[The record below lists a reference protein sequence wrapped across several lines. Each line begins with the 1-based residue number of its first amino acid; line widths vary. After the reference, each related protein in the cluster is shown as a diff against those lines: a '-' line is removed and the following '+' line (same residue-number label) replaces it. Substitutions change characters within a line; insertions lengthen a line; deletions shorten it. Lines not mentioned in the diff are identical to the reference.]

1 MNKHN
6 QQNIR
11 IRHEYL
17 TFLREAKRQSEASLD
32 AAEKAICRFEEYNR
46 HKDFRHFHHQQAIG
60 FKKHLTKVKAE
71 QSGKPL
77 SKSTVNSTLNHL
89 KAFFQWLAI
98 QSGYKSK
105 IQYSDAEY
113 FHLSEKDTRVATAKR
128 EKPVPTLDQITHTIR
143 QMPSATGIEKRDRAL
158 VAFAILTGARDKA
171 ITTFKLKHIDLSTRC
186 LHQDAREV
194 DTKFGKTFDTF
205 FFPVGDEIEDIVR
218 NWVIFL
224 REEMLW
230 SETDPLFP
238 STKMQLDD
246 NRLFTA
252 SDLTR
257 EHWKDAGP
265 VRRIFK
271 DAFIEADLPY
281 FNPHSFRNTLAL
293 LAGNMCTSPGEYK
306 AWSQNLGHE
315 NVLTTFTSYG
325 NIPTSQQ
332 GMIIRDLARLSAND
346 DLNAIKEME
355 ALLEKMKRR

>member
-1 MNKHN
+1 MSKHN
-6 QQNIR
+6 PNNIR

-32 AAEKAICRFEEYNR
+32 AANKAICRFEEYNR
-46 HKDFRHFHHQQAIG
+46 FKDFRHFHHQQAIG
-60 FKKHLTKVKAE
+60 FKKHITKVIAE

-77 SKSTVNSTLNHL
+77 SKSTVNGTLNHL

-98 QSGYKSK
+98 QPGYKSK

-128 EKPVPTLDQITHTIR
+128 EKLVPTLDQILHTIR
-143 QMPSATGIEKRDRAL
+143 QMPSSTSIEKRARAL
-158 VAFAILTGARDKA
+158 VAFTILTGARDKA
-171 ITTFKLKHIDLSTRC
+171 ITTFKLKHIDLAARC

-205 FFPVGDEIEDIVR
+205 FFPVGGEIEDIVS
-218 NWVIFL
+218 NWVKFL
-224 REEMLW
+224 REELLW

-238 STKMQLDD
+238 STQMQLDD
-246 NRLFTA
+246 KQHFRA
-252 SDLTR
+252 SGLSR

-271 DAFIEADLPY
+271 DAFSKAGLPY

-293 LAGNMCTSPGEYK
+293 MAGNICTSPSEYK

-315 NVLTTFTSYG
+315 NVLTTLTSYG

-332 GMIIRDLARLSAND
+332 GNIIRDLADSSAKIDAEDIVLS
-346 DLNAIKEME
+346 LIHI
-355 ALLEKMKRR
+355 

>member
-1 MNKHN
+1 
-6 QQNIR
+6 
-11 IRHEYL
+11 
-17 TFLREAKRQSEASLD
+17 
-32 AAEKAICRFEEYNR
+32 
-46 HKDFRHFHHQQAIG
+46 
-60 FKKHLTKVKAE
+60 
-71 QSGKPL
+71 
-77 SKSTVNSTLNHL
+77 VNGTLNHL

-98 QSGYKSK
+98 QPGYKSK

-128 EKPVPTLDQITHTIR
+128 EKPVPTLDQIVHTIR
-143 QMPSATGIEKRDRAL
+143 QMPSATSIEKRDKAL

-171 ITTFKLKHIDLSTRC
+171 ITTFKLKHIDLPTGC

-218 NWVIFL
+218 NWVTFL
-224 REEMLW
+224 REELLW

-238 STKMQLDD
+238 STKMQLDE
-246 NRLFTA
+246 NRLFA
-252 SDLTR
+252 PSGLAR

-271 DAFIEADLPY
+271 DAFNKAGLPY

-293 LAGNMCTSPGEYK
+293 MAGNMCTSPSEYK

-315 NVLTTFTSYG
+315 NVLTTLTSYG

-332 GMIIRDLARLSAND
+332 GAIIRDLARPSAND
-346 DLNAIKEME
+346 DIEAIQAVE
-355 ALLEKMKRR
+355 ALLVRMKRR